1 MGNDFYHLP
10 HQLMASGLERLM
22 KCYISVVYE
31 GHNGTFPDMK
41 YMKRLGHDLVRL
53 LDEICN
59 KFYDGTSSP
68 LIQQEF
74 AFITT
79 DKELRECIR
88 ILSLFGKL
96 GRYYNLDIVAG
107 SPDNPIDPKRE
118 WEALERSIEDPLPYV
133 NDAEALYRDYYP
145 RVHARLIAKLERLV
159 RAIARQF
166 TLGDH
171 PDQNRHIRQA
181 SGAFSEF
188 RDLGDDQL
196 GTTDYRRS
204 VRILQQQK
212 EKWLKRSEKKIRRG
226 RWPTQVVTKDEFD
239 GEWPFRSDRVI
250 VECREKLFYI
260 VNIEGYAFAL
270 NGLAKSRF
278 KFPSPHD
285 SGLAVL
291 GKSTGPFID
300 MASALAGQKP

>member
-1 MGNDFYHLP
+1 
-10 HQLMASGLERLM
+10 M
-22 KCYISVVYE
+22 KCYISAIHE
-31 GHNGTFPDMK
+31 GRNGAFPDMK
-41 YMKRLGHDLVRL
+41 YMKSLGHNLVRL

-107 SPDNPIDPKRE
+107 SPANPIDPKRE

-159 RAIARQF
+159 RAIALQF

-171 PDQNRHIRQA
+171 PDQNRHVRQA
-181 SGAFSEF
+181 SVTLSEF
-188 RDLGDDQL
+188 RSLRDDQL
-196 GTTDYRRS
+196 GTIDYRRS
-204 VRILQQQK
+204 VRILQQQE
-212 EKWLKRSEKKIRRG
+212 EKWLKRSENKILSG
-226 RWPTQVVTKDEFD
+226 RWPTRVVTRDEFD

-278 KFPSPHD
+278 KFPDPHD
-285 SGLAVL
+285 AGLAVL
-291 GKSTGPFID
+291 GKSIGPFID